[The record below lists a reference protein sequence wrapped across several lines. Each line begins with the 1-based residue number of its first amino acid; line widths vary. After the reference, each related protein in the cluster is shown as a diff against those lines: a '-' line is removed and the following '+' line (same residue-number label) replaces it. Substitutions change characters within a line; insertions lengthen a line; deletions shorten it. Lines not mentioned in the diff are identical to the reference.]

1 MIESRGDTTTLIQRA
16 RELESKGTDADAL
29 AAWVDV
35 LKADPTHLDALNALG
50 NLAFATGRRA
60 AARTT
65 YEQAVRCHPDDATAR
80 VNLGNLLY
88 YEEDLP
94 SASAHYEAALALDPQ
109 LPEAHQ
115 GMARVL
121 DAQGDTAAAEPHW
134 RQGFAGR
141 AFMPQRYRGTVPPVR
156 VLLLV
161 SVKLGNV
168 GTRQFLD
175 DRTFEVTAAHAEF
188 IEPDTPLPPHDLV
201 FNAIG
206 DADLCALALAQATA
220 VIARTAVPVLNRPEQ
235 VRLTGRTGTTKL
247 FADLP
252 GVVLPRVRQLP
263 RAVVPAEI
271 RDFPMLLRAVGFHT
285 GRYFVRVERSQD
297 LAPALAALPGEDIL
311 VIEPLDAR
319 GADGMHR
326 KYRVMIIDGELYPLH
341 LAISHDWKVH
351 YFTGAMQENPAY
363 REEELRFLQDMPGV
377 LGARAMSALT
387 AIAQRMGLDYGG
399 VDFALAPDG
408 SLLLFEAN
416 ATMAILM
423 PGRDPLW
430 DYRRPAIQR
439 ALDEARKLVLRRA
452 ESKAR

>member
-1 MIESRGDTTTLIQRA
+1 MTGSAWDITALIQRA
-16 RELESKGTDADAL
+16 LELESTGSDTEAL
-29 AAWVDV
+29 AAWVEV

-50 NLAFATGRRA
+50 NFAFATGRRA

-65 YEQAVRCHPDDATAR
+65 YEQAVRCHPGNAMVR

-88 YEEDLP
+88 YEEDL
-94 SASAHYEAALALDPQ
+94 SAARAQYEAGLALDPQ

-115 GMARVL
+115 GLARIL
-121 DAQGDTAAAEPHW
+121 DALGDAAAAEPHW
-134 RQGFAGR
+134 QQGFAGR
-141 AFMPQRYRGTVPPVR
+141 AFVSQRYRGTARPVR

-188 IEPDTPLPPHDLV
+188 IAPDTPLPPHDLV

-206 DADLCALALAQATA
+206 DADLCAPALAQAAA
-220 VIARTAVPVLNRPEQ
+220 VMARAAAPVLNHPEQ
-235 VRLTGRTGTTKL
+235 VRLTGRADTAKL
-247 FADLP
+247 FADLA
-252 GVVLPRVRQLP
+252 GVILPRIRQLP
-263 RAVVPAEI
+263 RTAVPAGVRE
-271 RDFPMLLRAVGFHT
+271 FPVLLRAVGFHT
-285 GRYFVRVERSQD
+285 GRHFVRVERSQD
-297 LAPALAALPGEDIL
+297 LVPALAALPGEDIL

-341 LAISHDWKVH
+341 LAVSHDWKVH
-351 YFTGAMQENPAY
+351 YFTGAMQEDPAY
-363 REEELRFLQDMPGV
+363 REEERRFLQDMPDV
-377 LGARAMSALT
+377 LGARAMSALA